1 MADKLHF
8 SLVSPARELFSGEV
22 DHVIAPGTDGEFG
35 VLAHHAPF
43 MTTLK
48 NGVVRVLE
56 GDTVKMRIFVRGGF
70 ADVTS
75 AGLTILAEE
84 GIRFTVLSPYQA
96 AEVLGEDGEWIDVS
110 GGGIDTRVPY
120 RVDLPDNNSMAVFFY
135 DGPLSMEIAFN
146 GILDDG
152 HLFADA
158 LIRGLG
164 EDAAGP
170 VLARVSAVA
179 SPLA

>member
-8 SLVSPARELFSGEV
+8 SLVSPAKEMFSGEV
-22 DHVIAPGTDGEFG
+22 DHVIAPGADGEFG
-35 VLAHHAPF
+35 VLVNHAPF

-84 GIRFTVLSPYQA
+84 AR
-96 AEVLGEDGEWIDVS
+96 
-110 GGGIDTRVPY
+110 
-120 RVDLPDNNSMAVFFY
+120 M
-135 DGPLSMEIAFN
+135 
-146 GILDDG
+146 LDDVKVEDVQ
-152 HLFADA
+152 AEIDA
-158 LIRGLG
+158 TLLRIQSLDKDDSSRATLQ
-164 EDAAGP
+164 EHFDYLESLKAAL
-170 VLARVSAVA
+170 VH
-179 SPLA
+179 

>member
-8 SLVSPARELFSGEV
+8 SLVSPARELFSGDV
-22 DHVIAPGTDGEFG
+22 DHVIAPGSDGEFG
-35 VLAHHAPF
+35 VLANHAPF

-84 GIRFTVLSPYQA
+84 ARNLTDLKVEDIDSEAEAARLKLLSLDASDSKRFSLEAQIAYLEGIRA
-96 AEVLGEDGEWIDVS
+96 A
-110 GGGIDTRVPY
+110 
-120 RVDLPDNNSMAVFFY
+120 
-135 DGPLSMEIAFN
+135 
-146 GILDDG
+146 
-152 HLFADA
+152 
-158 LIRGLG
+158 
-164 EDAAGP
+164 
-170 VLARVSAVA
+170 LAN
-179 SPLA
+179 